1 MAKFNLRVV
10 QGENGW
16 TAEIFRKKTAKEM
29 IVTKKQDGFST
40 EDEASVWG
48 EAELKSFVTD
58 YNRRKRLEKNE
69 GK

>member
-10 QGENGW
+10 QSEKGW

-29 IVTKKQDGFST
+29 IVTKKQDDFST
-40 EDEASVWG
+40 EDEAKVWG

-58 YNRRKRLEKNE
+58 LNIRKRRAKNE